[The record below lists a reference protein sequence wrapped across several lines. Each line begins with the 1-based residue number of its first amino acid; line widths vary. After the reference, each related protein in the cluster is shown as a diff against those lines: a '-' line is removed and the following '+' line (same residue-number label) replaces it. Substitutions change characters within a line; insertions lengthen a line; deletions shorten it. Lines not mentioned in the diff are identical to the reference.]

1 MLTMCALLPQKS
13 FKHIYEDNMN
23 IYEDEQYEIT
33 MDRITDRMAYLILDL
48 ISMAIEKLDHE
59 NQIYEDFLHLRLE
72 TKNDRSVNE
81 NDF

>member
-1 MLTMCALLPQKS
+1 
-13 FKHIYEDNMN
+13 MN

-48 ISMAIEKLDHE
+48 IGMAIEKLHHE
-59 NQIYEDFLHLRLE
+59 NQIYEDFLQVRLE
-72 TKNDRSVNE
+72 TKNEQSLNK

>member
-1 MLTMCALLPQKS
+1 
-13 FKHIYEDNMN
+13 MN
-23 IYEDEQYEIT
+23 IYEDEQYEKK

-59 NQIYEDFLHLRLE
+59 NQIYEDFLQVRLE
-72 TKNDRSVNE
+72 TKNDQSLNK

>member
-13 FKHIYEDNMN
+13 FKHIYEDDMN
-23 IYEDEQYEIT
+23 IYEDEQYEIK

-48 ISMAIEKLDHE
+48 VSMAIEKLDHE
-59 NQIYEDFLHLRLE
+59 NQIYEQFLQARLE
-72 TKNDRSVNE
+72 TKNDNSLNK